1 METDHKLEVRICTT
15 SRSHLAECPIWDG
28 QRLLYL
34 DLKEPA
40 IIALQPGGPEKR
52 HALGLPAPLGGLCL
66 LRDRGLAVSCRDGI
80 FRVDQESL
88 HIGDLLSAPHESF
101 ETAPPNDAKVH
112 PSGCMFIVTA
122 DAAEKAPTGGVFLLS
137 PARGLQRLLSG
148 YTVGNGPTFSPD
160 GRIVYIADSPKGVIH
175 SYEWDERHGALG
187 EPKIFAL
194 GDGTPGI
201 PDGLA
206 IDTDGGV
213 WSARWGGGLVVRYDP
228 DGRES
233 CRIKVPAKHVTS
245 CAFGGPDLRTL
256 YITTA
261 RAEEEGADSGG
272 HVFAVDVGR
281 TGLPSAL
288 AAI

>member
-1 METDHKLEVRICTT
+1 MPKVHVCSR
-15 SRSHLAECPIWDG
+15 SRSHLAECPVWDG

-40 IIALQPGGPEKR
+40 IIELSPGAPEVR
-52 HALGLPAPLGGLCL
+52 HALSLPEPLGGLCL
-66 LRDRGLAVSCRDGI
+66 LRDRGIAVCCRDGV
-80 FRVDQESL
+80 FRIDPQSL
-88 HIGDLLSAPHESF
+88 QLEGLLSAPDKSF
-101 ETAPPNDAKVH
+101 QTAPPNDAKVH
-112 PSGCMFIVTA
+112 LSGQLFIATA
-122 DAAEKAPTGGVFLLS
+122 DAAEKAPTAGVFLLS
-137 PARGLQRLLSG
+137 EGRALQRLLSG

-175 SYEWDERHGALG
+175 SYEWDAHHCALER
-187 EPKIFAL
+187 PQTFAS
-194 GDGTPGI
+194 GDQTPGI

-206 IDTDGGV
+206 IDADGGI

-233 CRIKVPAKHVTS
+233 CRFEVPAKFVTS
-245 CAFGGPDLRTL
+245 CAFGGPELRTL

-261 RAEEEGADSGG
+261 RAEEEGGADLGG

-281 TGLPSAL
+281 TGLPPAL